1 MRLTLNIRNVAL
13 FFTIL
18 FSGFYLT
25 RILSLSPVYITFLI
39 GVGAIVIYGFFN
51 YRSAHISRASVWYGI
66 YIFYLIVTQ
75 FFLEPD
81 FNTLINVLFSLSY
94 FITILN
100 IAFYANNTILV
111 KYSKYFI
118 WFTIILL
125 AIEAGW
131 RLTHPVFVLEG
142 TDKDYRDKEGML
154 FYAFKFSSIMFK
166 DSNFVGTYGLVAF
179 FYYYYLRRKKYVKS
193 IIPLIILF
201 VLILL
206 TLSRSAILTVFLT
219 IVLLYFLTIKIKLLH
234 ILLGV
239 SFSMLLIFVVL
250 PQIIEDESLLSKFT
264 ILELTWNYLQEC
276 SLLEFL
282 FGVGFGNTVKHIGM
296 GAHNLLVT
304 HFIESGIIGL
314 IFFLI
319 VNFSLIKRTK
329 KYSLFL
335 TIPLFISGM
344 SLAGHAIS
352 FYYACLALIYVIE
365 RNERK
370 SISTHTNLQCREV
383 CRKSS
388 AKYNATN
395 IC

>member
-1 MRLTLNIRNVAL
+1 MRLTLNIRNIAL

-39 GVGAIVIYGFFN
+39 GVGAIVIYGIFN
-51 YRSAHISRASVWYGI
+51 YRSVHISRASVWYGI

-75 FFLEPD
+75 IFLEPN
-81 FNTLINVLFSLSY
+81 FSTLINVLFSLSY

-100 IAFYANNTILV
+100 IAFYTILV

-118 WFTIILL
+118 WFSIILL

-142 TDKDYRDKEGML
+142 TDKDYRDMEGML

-179 FYYYYLRRKKYVKS
+179 FYYYYLRKKKYVKS

-276 SLLEFL
+276 SFLEFL
-282 FGVGFGNTVKHIGM
+282 FGVGFGNTFKHIGI

-314 IFFLI
+314 LFFLI

-370 SISTHTNLQCREV
+370 SISTDSYLQCREV
-383 CRKSS
+383 CRKSCT
-388 AKYNATN
+388 KYNVTN
-395 IC
+395 I